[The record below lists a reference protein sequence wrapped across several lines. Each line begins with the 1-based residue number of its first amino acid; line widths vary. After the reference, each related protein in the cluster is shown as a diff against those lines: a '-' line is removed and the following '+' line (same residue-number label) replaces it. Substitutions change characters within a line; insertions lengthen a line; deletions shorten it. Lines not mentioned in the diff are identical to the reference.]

1 MEERVA
7 REVEVEP
14 KCWRKLCILRL
25 VVIRRVEEIEKSGI
39 VWRLLVW

>member
-7 REVEVEP
+7 GEVEVEP

-25 VVIRRVEEIEKSGI
+25 VVIWRVEEVKKSGI
-39 VWRLLVW
+39 VRWWLVW